1 MSKKIKWSLLKGE
14 STAAKWGHQQ
24 TDPHLHSYNF
34 TSLLVLR
41 LGSTTTNNQWQMILH
56 TLWGRKKSKSN
67 VMFIFPLI
75 EVKWINKI
83 SGFKVKN
90 IHLESFIFTVRS
102 VHLYHHCLF
111 LPSSFHFLLS
121 DDHFMP
127 QYVLSCS
134 FAFPFFQLVSSCLFS
149 LTSLLCCLAN
159 HWPKFLLLSWKNC
172 LCLHRKKVFHTSF
185 DSDLCYVYTGLF

>member
-14 STAAKWGHQQ
+14 STAAKGGHQQ

-67 VMFIFPLI
+67 VMFIFPLT

-111 LPSSFHFLLS
+111 FTFFFPFSTLWWSFYAS
-121 DDHFMP
+121 I
-127 QYVLSCS
+127 CS
-134 FAFPFFQLVSSCLFS
+134 FLFFCVPIFSAGLLVS
-149 LTSLLCCLAN
+149 
-159 HWPKFLLLSWKNC
+159 
-172 LCLHRKKVFHTSF
+172 V
-185 DSDLCYVYTGLF
+185 